1 VNPFSPSKRATST
14 SLASSSKSVWHG
26 MEDFSK
32 EGFLKVGDR
41 FLSRKP
47 WMREERDHHKP

>member
-1 VNPFSPSKRATST
+1 
-14 SLASSSKSVWHG
+14 